1 MKKQWVGLLA
11 VGLFLVF
18 TQACGPKMASQ
29 ETLNQIQECE
39 AAYQSAT
46 AKKAQLEKQ
55 IATLKGQIPQLQQEL
70 QKLESERDSLK
81 AWLDLLE
88 QGY

>member
-1 MKKQWVGLLA
+1 MRKQWVGLLA
-11 VGLFLVF
+11 VGLLLALS
-18 TQACGPKMASQ
+18 QGCGPKMASQ

-46 AKKAQLEKQ
+46 QKKAQLEKQ
-55 IATLKGQIPQLQQEL
+55 IADLKGQIPQLQQEL
-70 QKLESERDSLK
+70 QKLESQRDSLK